1 MCMDEGSLNPATAK
15 KNAFDI
21 YDYIFK
27 LEEQVRS
34 MSTERQFISNKTQQM
49 EKELQRL
56 RKELE
61 DLTNPP
67 LVVGSVQD
75 IFDDNSVIIR
85 NTNGIEFLI
94 NIAPE
99 HKKTASVGS
108 RVAMTQRGLSI
119 VRVLPEVKD
128 PRAKAMEVIEK
139 PKISFEH
146 IGGLVEEIREL
157 EEAVILPMTERHRF
171 EKLGIEPPKGVLLF
185 GEPGTG
191 KTLLAKAVA
200 NKTNSTFIGITAS
213 ELVRKYIGEGARLVR
228 DVFKIASEKKPA
240 IIFIDEIDAIG
251 GQRFDSQTGGDREVQ
266 RTLMQL
272 LSEMDGFKELQ
283 GVAIMAATNRID
295 ILDPALLR
303 PGRFDRV
310 IEIPLPDA
318 DGLEQIFKIHSTKMN
333 LSKDVNFSKLV
344 QDAEGATGADI
355 KTICMEAGIFAL
367 REKKNQISKKNFE
380 EALFKVLGEKLE
392 IEDGINPEENR
403 MYS

>member
-1 MCMDEGSLNPATAK
+1 MDDGSLNPATAK

-27 LEEQVRS
+27 LEEQVRNL
-34 MSTERQFISNKTQQM
+34 STERQVISSKTMQM
-49 EKELQRL
+49 EKEVQRL

-61 DLTNPP
+61 ELTNPP
-67 LVVGSVQD
+67 LVVGVVQD
-75 IFDDNSVIIR
+75 IFDDNTVVIR
-85 NTNGIEFLI
+85 NTNGIEFLV
-94 NIAPE
+94 NATPE
-99 HKKTASVGS
+99 HKKAASVGG

-119 VRVLPEVKD
+119 VRILPEVKD

-139 PKISFEH
+139 PTVTFES
-146 IGGLVEEIREL
+146 IGGLKDEIREL

-171 EKLGIEPPKGVLLF
+171 EKLGIDPPKGVLLF

-213 ELVRKYIGEGARLVR
+213 ELVRKYIGDGAKLVR
-228 DVFKIASEKKPA
+228 DVFKIASEKRPA

-251 GQRFDSQTGGDREVQ
+251 SHRFDSQTGGDREVQ

-310 IEIPLPDA
+310 IEIPLPDK
-318 DGLEQIFKIHSTKMN
+318 DGLEAIFKIHSSRMN
-333 LSKDVNFSKLV
+333 LAKEVDFTKLV
-344 QDAEGATGADI
+344 IDAEGATGADI
-355 KTICMEAGIFAL
+355 KAVCMEAGIFAL
-367 REKKNQISKKNFE
+367 REKKNQITKKNFE

-392 IEDGINPEENR
+392 MEDGINPEENR